1 MTRPPCLFL
10 ENNKGTLKAIP
21 AQRIKEIRNESLTK
35 GSPSQ
40 TKPAKMLKKASVVK
54 ELKSI
59 RKPLSRSSSLEML
72 QVKNSSAK
80 EKEPK
85 AGSSKVVDKGLKEM
99 KKRKANQLSDLI
111 RPTLSTRREKL
122 QKFAMVNSDDV
133 MIRGNKIE
141 EIRRKFKQQEEKAL
155 ATNGKISSMMDL
167 SREELLFGFYL

>member
-1 MTRPPCLFL
+1 
-10 ENNKGTLKAIP
+10 
-21 AQRIKEIRNESLTK
+21 
-35 GSPSQ
+35 
-40 TKPAKMLKKASVVK
+40 
-54 ELKSI
+54 
-59 RKPLSRSSSLEML
+59 
-72 QVKNSSAK
+72 VKNSSAT

-133 MIRGNKIE
+133 MIRQNKID